1 MQASRRERPAIAVP
15 RSHFRVPRSHKSSR
29 RSGSVIHLGPP
40 PPRTSS
46 LPSIVITARWSS
58 RDCSSASRVA
68 ADTIAKPACSSSR
81 SVASLRAY
89 VTVTP
94 GRTAKKL
101 QAEDHC
107 SRSCSVR
114 SLRSEEHTSELQSRV
129 DLVCRL
135 LLEKKKTRLK

>member
-1 MQASRRERPAIAVP
+1 SNAQPELRNPQWLPGA
-15 RSHFRVPRSHKSSR
+15 SR
-29 RSGSVIHLGPP
+29 RSGSFIHLGPP
-40 PPRTSS
+40 PPLTSS
-46 LPSIVITARWSS
+46 PPSIVITARSS
-58 RDCSSASRVA
+58 SPNGLEEVGGDCSSASRVA

-114 SLRSEEHTSELQSRV
+114 SLPPQNTGSSG
-129 DLVCRL
+129 
-135 LLEKKKTRLK
+135 